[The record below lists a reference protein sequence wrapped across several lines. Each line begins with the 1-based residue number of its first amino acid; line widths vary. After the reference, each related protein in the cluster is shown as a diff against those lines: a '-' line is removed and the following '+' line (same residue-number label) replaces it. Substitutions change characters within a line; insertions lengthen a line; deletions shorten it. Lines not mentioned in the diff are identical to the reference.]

1 MNVNAMTTPIG
12 DVGYLIGPWARGR
25 GYAPAALRL
34 LCDWGFERLA
44 LQRIEWRAFV
54 GNEASRT
61 VATRA
66 GFTMEGV
73 ARAALRHRDTYRDTW
88 TGARLAAD

>member
-1 MNVNAMTTPIG
+1 MRIALT
-12 DVGYLIGPWARGR
+12 
-25 GYAPAALRL
+25 ALRL

-73 ARAALRHRDTYRDTW
+73 ARAALRHRGTYRDTW